1 MADAD
6 WMNNKLVLAGGAA
19 GILLLGLAGGAVMF
33 GGNSGGESDVA
44 DVVLP
49 DVTMEDAEEAYG
61 LTDYARVAE
70 ILTQLGDANNPLA
83 LYRLA
88 LMYREG
94 QGVEQSDERAVEL
107 LERAV
112 NLDYV
117 DAIEP
122 LTDYYLSSGEQ
133 AETLEDGVAWYRRAA
148 ALGRVEAI
156 AIMGSYYWTGTAVD
170 QDVARGIEM
179 MTTAADAGDPRAQ
192 TNLGYAYARG
202 EGVEQN
208 SETSFGWYLQ
218 AAENGLV
225 RAQASVGLFYET
237 GVGTEVNIPEAIR
250 WYLNAYEAGAPGVGS
265 RLGGLVVSGV
275 LENGQDE
282 YKTLWVSE
290 AAQGGSSEAM
300 DWLNAR
306 VDEDDAQAL
315 TIMAI
320 FNRDGVSMPQNTA
333 TANALFLR
341 AAEAGSSEA
350 QMEAARIYATGD
362 GVEQDYIQAHMWA
375 NLAAA
380 AGVENAARERAV
392 FAQFLDADQ
401 LADAQS
407 RASEWRGANSD

>member
-1 MADAD
+1 
-6 WMNNKLVLAGGAA
+6 MNNKLVLAGGAA

-33 GGNSGGESDVA
+33 GGNGGGDSGGDVA
-44 DVVLP
+44 EIVLP

-70 ILTQLGDANNPLA
+70 ILTQLGDSNNPLA

-112 NLDYV
+112 NLEYV

-122 LTDYYLSSGEQ
+122 LTDYYLASGEQ

-148 ALGRVEAI
+148 TLGRVEAI

-202 EGVEQN
+202 EGVEQS

-218 AAENGLV
+218 AAERGLV
-225 RAQASVGLFYET
+225 RAQAVVGLYYET
-237 GVGTEVNIPEAIR
+237 GEGTAVNIPEAIR
-250 WYLNAYEAGAPGVGS
+250 WYLNAYEAGAAGVGP
-265 RLGGLVVSGV
+265 RLGGLVVSGI

-282 YKTLWVSE
+282 YKTLWVAE
-290 AAQGGSSEAM
+290 AAQAGSSEAM
-300 DWLNAR
+300 AWLETAAAE
-306 VDEDDAQAL
+306 EDSRAL
-315 TIMAI
+315 TVLGI
-320 FNRDGVSMPQNTA
+320 FNRDGVLVPENTA
-333 TANALFLR
+333 IANQYFLR
-341 AAEAGSSEA
+341 AAEAGSAEA

-362 GVEQDYIQAHMWA
+362 GVDQDYIQAHMWA

-380 AGVENAARERAV
+380 AGIDGAARERAV

-401 LADAQS
+401 LADAQT